1 MTRARVAPDMDL
13 ESQRDLQVLEAVSEN
28 QRVTQRGLAANLGIA
43 LGLANVYVKRL
54 ARKGYI
60 KCINVQS
67 NRILYLITPKGLA
80 EKTRLTYEYMQYSLH
95 LYGQVRIHLRAV
107 LQPLADAGH
116 RRIAIYG
123 TGEAAELAYLSVKEA
138 GLELAAIFGDEAG
151 QMFLGMP
158 VQEIREQHLVPYDL
172 LVIAALDRPEAAV
185 NQLLQLGVP
194 LEKLQTL
201 RPSAGA
207 RAQRAG
213 GNSGNGHGVPRTS
226 SGRTEPL

>member
-1 MTRARVAPDMDL
+1 MPRDRSAPDMDL
-13 ESQRDLQVLEAVSEN
+13 EAQRDLQMLQAVAEN
-28 QRVTQRGLAANLGIA
+28 QRITQRGLADNLGIA

-60 KCINVQS
+60 KCVNIQS
-67 NRILYLITPKGLA
+67 NRILYLITPKGIA
-80 EKTRLTYEYMQYSLH
+80 EKTRLTYEYMEYSLH
-95 LYGQVRIHLRAV
+95 LYSQVRVHLRAV
-107 LQPLADAGH
+107 LRPLAEAGH

-138 GLELAAIFGDEAG
+138 GLELAAIFDDQGG

-158 VQEIREQHLVPYDL
+158 VQDIREQHLVPYDL

-185 NQLLQLGVP
+185 NQLVQQGVP

-201 RPSAGA
+201 RPPTASRARRPGNNATVNNCGNLNNGSNGA
-207 RAQRAG
+207 
-213 GNSGNGHGVPRTS
+213 
-226 SGRTEPL
+226 L